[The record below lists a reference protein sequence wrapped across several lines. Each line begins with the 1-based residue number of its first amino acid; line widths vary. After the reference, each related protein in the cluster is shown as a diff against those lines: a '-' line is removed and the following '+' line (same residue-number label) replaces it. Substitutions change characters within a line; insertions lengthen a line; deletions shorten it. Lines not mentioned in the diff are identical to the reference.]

1 MYYYDYKEFVQDI
14 ENLYQ
19 QTKSYEPDII
29 LAIARG
35 GVTLGHFLAEK
46 YKLRELLTLNSVHYD
61 NTQKLDNVSLFN
73 IPNLSKY
80 KKVLIVD
87 DIVDSGESLREIVK
101 VLKKRFPQTVFKTG
115 VIFYKEND
123 IFTPDFK
130 IKEAKE
136 WIEFFWSNP

>member
-1 MYYYDYKEFVQDI
+1 MYYYDYKEFVQDV
-14 ENLYQ
+14 EMLYKLS
-19 QTKSYEPDII
+19 KSYEPDII

-61 NTQKLDNVSLFN
+61 DTQKLDSIKLSN
-73 IPNLSKY
+73 IPNIPNY

-87 DIVDSGESLREIVK
+87 DIIDSGESLEEIVK
-101 VLKKRFPQTVFKTG
+101 VLKKKFPKTTFKAG

-136 WIEFFWSNP
+136 WIEFFWTNP